1 MPDPR
6 VNPQRPRKPTES
18 DASTSLLRSH
28 SAAARTTNIE
38 LFFDLAF
45 AFAVTQLSHHLLT
58 HPSVKGGLQTLLL
71 FAMVWLVWVYTTWF
85 TNFLD
90 PQRLPI
96 RVALLALMAGGL
108 VLSAAIPNAF
118 AGGGPAIGI
127 AYAAMQIGRSL
138 FGVSVMGDDRRLQLN
153 FERVTI
159 WCAVSGALAVVGGF
173 EAHDTRGLLW
183 FLAVTCD
190 VVGGMVGFYVPRMGR
205 AHTHEWQIEGNHFA
219 ERCQAFLLIAL
230 GESVVAIGATL
241 SGLRSVS
248 VTEGA
253 GFLAAFTGAAALW
266 WIYFDRAAEAAA
278 ETIAGSDDPGRLG
291 HRAYHLLHPVMI
303 AGIITIAAADDRVLG
318 HPSAR
323 PSVDTTL
330 LILGGTAL
338 FLAGDAAFVAAVW
351 RKRSP
356 TRVIAI
362 VVLGL
367 LGFLAPHVANLALG
381 CCAGA
386 VLVAVAVADRL
397 TAPALS
403 PAPEAGPDAQ
413 PLEAVSET

>member
-1 MPDPR
+1 MVRARCMTDTS
-6 VNPQRPRKPTES
+6 VNPQEPSKPTGS
-18 DASTSLLRSH
+18 GASTSLLRSH
-28 SAAARTTNIE
+28 AAAARTTNIE
-38 LFFDLAF
+38 LFFDLVF

-58 HPSVKGGLQTLLL
+58 HPTVKGGLQTLLL

-96 RVALLALMAGGL
+96 RAALLALMAGGL

-118 AGGGPAIGI
+118 AGGGPAVGI
-127 AYAAMQIGRSL
+127 AYASMQIGRSL
-138 FGVSVMGDDRRLQLN
+138 FAVCVMGEDRPLQLN
-153 FERVTI
+153 FKRVTA
-159 WCAVSGALAVVGGF
+159 WCVLSGALAVVGGF

-183 FLAVTCD
+183 FLAVTSD
-190 VVGGMVGFYVPRMGR
+190 VIGGMVGFYTPGFGR
-205 AHTHEWQIEGNHFA
+205 ARTDEWQIEGSHFA

-253 GFLAAFTGAAALW
+253 GFLAAFAGAAALW
-266 WIYFDRAAEAAA
+266 WIYFDNEAEAAA
-278 ETIAGSDDPGRLG
+278 EEIAASDDPARLG
-291 HRAYHLLHPVMI
+291 HRAYHLMHPVMI
-303 AGIITIAAADDRVLG
+303 AGIIIIAAADDRVLG
-318 HPSAR
+318 HPSVR
-323 PSVDTTL
+323 PSVDTAL

-338 FLAGDAAFVAAVW
+338 FLAGDAAFKAAIW
-351 RKRSP
+351 QKRSP

-367 LGFLAPHVANLALG
+367 LAFLAPHVASLALG

-386 VLVAVAVADRL
+386 VVVAVATADRL
-397 TAPALS
+397 TG
-403 PAPEAGPDAQ
+403 PAPDATPTSDGSIQ
-413 PLEAVSET
+413 Q